1 MVRSSLRMGNGN
13 DARRLQF
20 VRFLAFLS
28 LIRWY
33 NLFLVLVAQFLA
45 ARFVLVGQSDQ
56 WNWLLDRGLWGLALA
71 GSILLAGGY
80 VINAFYDMETDLAN
94 RPQEVIVGRVISK
107 KHALQAW
114 LALNGVGLT
123 LSAFLSPRLLLF
135 YILYSGSLWLY
146 SHKLRKFPLMGE
158 IAAAFLSV
166 SVFFAI
172 CVHYQSVNAGLLI
185 LAALF
190 WVLVLAREMV
200 KKLIS
205 MKGDLVFGYR
215 TFPIEYGLK
224 KTRRLLVILHSTAF
238 LPLLAFTL
246 LNHHSSTYLFA
257 GLVGSGV
264 WASLY
269 LTLKA
274 VRPADHHRIN
284 TALKFILLMCIG
296 GIILI

>member
-1 MVRSSLRMGNGN
+1 MVRMSLRMGN
-13 DARRLQF
+13 DTRRLQF

-45 ARFVLVGQSDQ
+45 ARFVLVGKAEQ

-107 KHALQAW
+107 KHSLQAW
-114 LALNGVGLT
+114 LVLNGLGLT
-123 LSAFLSPRLLLF
+123 LSACLSARLFLF
-135 YILYSGSLWLY
+135 YFLYSGSLWLY
-146 SHKLRKFPLMGE
+146 SHKLRKYPLFGE

-166 SVFFAI
+166 SAFFAI

-190 WVLVLAREMV
+190 WILVLAREMV

-205 MKGDLVFGYR
+205 IKGDLVYGYR

-224 KTRRLLVILHSTAF
+224 QTRRLLLFLHATAV
-238 LPLLAFTL
+238 LPLLAFAL
-246 LNHHSSTYLFA
+246 LNQNTSTYFFA

-264 WASLY
+264 CTSMY
-269 LTLKA
+269 LSMKA
-274 VRPADHHRIN
+274 VRPADHCRIN
-284 TALKFILLMCIG
+284 TALKIVLLICIG
-296 GIILI
+296 GIVLI